1 MTYENIKKVI
11 QNAKYQ
17 LENELISNE
26 NYDSWASNMRKKLD
40 VFVLVNSITNEQ
52 FLELEN
58 MLNLDK
64 E

>member
-40 VFVLVNSITNEQ
+40 IFVLVNSITNEQ